1 MDKSEYKVCE
11 VCGKEKHISEFSK
24 SYPRRCKECVAEH
37 TRMVRQCAKNI
48 ENRSQN
54 TEKRTE
60 IPKNRTEIPKK
71 RTETVKAR
79 IKDTGEVVDVKPY
92 GMIRMSC
99 SAYTTKDGLIMPVT
113 ALEFEKSID
122 WEQRR
127 YEIAKEMLA
136 AIYLDDGNAE
146 RADTSKLGFEFKSVQ
161 GSAREAVRM
170 ADGLIAELQK
180 PKRYGETEE

>member
-37 TRMVRQCAKNI
+37 TRMIRKRSQNAEK
-48 ENRSQN
+48 RSQN
-54 TEKRTE
+54 TE
-60 IPKNRTEIPKK
+60 NRTELPKK

-79 IKDTGEVVDVKPY
+79 IKATGEIIDIASYARVTLSKCDSY
-92 GMIRMSC
+92 G
-99 SAYTTKDGLIMPVT
+99 DP
-113 ALEFEKSID
+113 LELGFDEVEILTEKTDDID

-127 YEIAKEMLA
+127 YELAKELMKGFASNPHNQCVDATTETLA
-136 AIYLDDGNAE
+136 QWSVGG
-146 RADTSKLGFEFKSVQ
+146 AD
-161 GSAREAVRM
+161 A
-170 ADGLIAELQK
+170 LIAELQK

>member
-37 TRMVRQCAKNI
+37 TRMIRKRSQNAEK
-48 ENRSQN
+48 RSQN
-54 TEKRTE
+54 TE
-60 IPKNRTEIPKK
+60 NRTELPKK

-79 IKDTGEVVDVKPY
+79 IKATGEIIDIASYARVTLSKCDSY
-92 GMIRMSC
+92 G
-99 SAYTTKDGLIMPVT
+99 DP
-113 ALEFEKSID
+113 LELGFDEVEILTEKTEEID

-127 YEIAKEMLA
+127 YELAKELMKGFASNPHNQCVDATTETLA
-136 AIYLDDGNAE
+136 QWSVGG
-146 RADTSKLGFEFKSVQ
+146 ADT
-161 GSAREAVRM
+161 
-170 ADGLIAELQK
+170 LIAELQK